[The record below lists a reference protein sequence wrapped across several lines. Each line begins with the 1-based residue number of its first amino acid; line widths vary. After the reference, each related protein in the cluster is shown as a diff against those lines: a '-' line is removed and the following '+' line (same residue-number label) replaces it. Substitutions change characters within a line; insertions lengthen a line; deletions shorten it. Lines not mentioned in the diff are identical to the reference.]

1 MNIVVFEDSTH
12 DRFYPLSLT
21 RPVWELRLGCFSVKE
36 RIERSVSVNPNVFR
50 KSEIYFFTR
59 DYLKSFYRGRYRS
72 IHINDPSFLES
83 DKITLFIN
91 ARVLPSHKFL
101 DIERNNLY
109 TIDGIPMLAVVDD
122 RIMQKMGDSETTD
135 ISELLLNCDGLTI
148 VDKADIERIDYIWDL
163 IGKNAK
169 MISED
174 FISLKKKNTTI
185 PYKSV
190 TIIGDEKQLCIE
202 DEVRI
207 DPFVCID
214 LTEGPV
220 VIKRGTVVNSFT
232 RIEGPCYIGEN
243 CHILGA
249 KIRKGCSIGDFC
261 RIGGEVEGSIF
272 HGCSN
277 KYHDGFIGHAYIGEW
292 VNLGALTTNSDLKNN
307 YTPVKTYCM
316 DKRINTGNLKVG
328 CFIGDFT
335 RTSIGCLINTGSS
348 IGVGCMLVHA
358 GGITPHHV
366 PSFAWFMDNNLSE
379 KGSID
384 SFLKTCQMMTSRRGV
399 DFDKEYENLLQE
411 VYTITEKNRKKTIKR
426 WRKKAR

>member
-36 RIERSVSVNPNVFR
+36 RIEQSVSVNPNVFR

-59 DYLKSFYRGRYRS
+59 DYLKSFCRGRYRS
-72 IHINDPSFLES
+72 IHINDPSFLQS

-109 TIDGIPMLAVVDD
+109 TTDGIPMLAVVDD
-122 RIMQKMGDSETTD
+122 RIMRKMGDLETTD
-135 ISELLLNCDGLTI
+135 ISELLLNCDSLTI
-148 VDKADIERIDYIWDL
+148 VDKADIARIDYIWDL

-174 FISLKKKNTTI
+174 FISLKKKNITV

-190 TIIGDEKQLCIE
+190 TIIGDEEQLSIE

-220 VIKRGTVVNSFT
+220 VIKKGTVINSFT

-272 HGCSN
+272 HGYSN

-358 GGITPHHV
+358 GEITPHHV
-366 PSFAWFMDNNLSE
+366 PSFTWFMNNDLSE
-379 KGSID
+379 KGNID

-399 DFDKEYENLLQE
+399 DFDKEYENLLKE